1 MAERVQRTCIKLTA
15 VRTPARGGG
24 ARLRSAGLRGR
35 WEGSGK
41 EHPLDTIHRSRRLIT
56 VASAPGLAQTGVI
69 VHDAVGTLPPIFGT
83 VQAQAR
89 LLVPL
94 GRKKNC
100 EWVVVKRSKLGGT
113 HGVRAS
119 EEQGGH
125 VFDPTRT
132 NLWYRIYLLA
142 HGQAGQV
149 SFARVPQ
156 AFILNANR
164 FAEEISASSFRNFY
178 IHSQIQDKLRK
189 RVPNRALRCTEPFE
203 TT

>member
-1 MAERVQRTCIKLTA
+1 MAERGRRTCMGLAA
-15 VRTPARGGG
+15 VRPPARGGG

-41 EHPLDTIHRSRRLIT
+41 EHPLNMIHRSRRLIT
-56 VASAPGLAQTGVI
+56 VASALGLAQSGII
-69 VHDAVGTLPPIFGT
+69 VHDAVGSLPPIFGSLFAP
-83 VQAQAR
+83 VG

-164 FAEEISASSFRNFY
+164 FAEKY
-178 IHSQIQDKLRK
+178 LLLRYTIWYD
-189 RVPNRALRCTEPFE
+189 RVLVEGGAATIFVADVY
-203 TT
+203 